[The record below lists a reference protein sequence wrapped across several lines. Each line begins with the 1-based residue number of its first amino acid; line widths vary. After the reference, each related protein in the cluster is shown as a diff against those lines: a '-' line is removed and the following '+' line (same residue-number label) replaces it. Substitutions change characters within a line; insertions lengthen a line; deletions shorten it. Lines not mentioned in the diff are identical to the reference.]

1 MKYSIL
7 KKIVQSSFSAI
18 AVLVFLSSCGFY
30 NHVLLFKEGENFSND
45 TFLKAAA
52 MAAQAEK
59 NYVVQ
64 KFDYLAIEVFTNK
77 GELLVDPNFELQLGR
92 KDPAMAQ
99 SFAGFGGGIG
109 AANPLQQQGVANFSA
124 ARKYMVQDDGNAYLP
139 ILGAIKLE
147 GMKLYQIDS
156 LLSKAYEKNYK
167 ETYVVTRLLNR
178 RAVVIGALGNRIISL
193 DNENL
198 SVIEVI
204 ASVGNFDQRVRG
216 DKIRIIRNPLNN
228 PVMQVIDLTT
238 FEGMRAANLKVEPN
252 DIIYIEPRRR
262 VGREET
268 INDTVRILSPISAI
282 MGTISTVILSIIA
295 LQSLNK

>member
-1 MKYSIL
+1 MNHSFL
-7 KKIVQSSFSAI
+7 KIVHSFGGI
-18 AVLVFLSSCGFY
+18 FLLVFLSSCGFY

-45 TFLKAAA
+45 AFLKAAT

-59 NYVVQ
+59 NYTAK
-64 KFDYLAIEVFTNK
+64 KFDFLAIEVFTNK
-77 GELLVDPNFELQLGR
+77 GELLVDPNFELQLGQ
-92 KDPAMAQ
+92 KNPATVQA
-99 SFAGFGGGIG
+99 FAGFGGGIG
-109 AANPLQQQGVANFSA
+109 GVNPLQQQGVANFSA
-124 ARKYMVQDDGNAYLP
+124 VRKYMIQDDGNAYLP
-139 ILGAIKLE
+139 ILGAVKLE
-147 GMKLYQIDS
+147 GLKLYQIDS
-156 LLSKAYEKNYK
+156 LLSKEYEKNYK

-178 RAVVIGALGNRIISL
+178 RAVVIGALGNRIIPL

-204 ASVGNFDQRVRG
+204 ATVGNFDQRVRG
-216 DKIRIIRNPLNN
+216 DKIRIIRNPLDK
-228 PVMQVIDLTT
+228 PLMQVIDLTT

>member
-1 MKYSIL
+1 M
-7 KKIVQSSFSAI
+7 
-18 AVLVFLSSCGFY
+18 
-30 NHVLLFKEGENFSND
+30 LFKEGENFSND
-45 TFLKAAA
+45 AFLKAAA

-59 NYVVQ
+59 NYKVQ
-64 KFDYLAIEVFTNK
+64 KFDFLAIEVFTNK
-77 GELLVDPNFELQLGR
+77 GELLVDPNFELQLGQ
-92 KDPAMAQ
+92 KDPATAQ
-99 SFAGFGGGIG
+99 SFAGSGGRIG
-109 AANPLQQQGVANFSA
+109 AVNPLQQQGVTNFSA
-124 ARKYMVQDDGNAYLP
+124 VRKYMIQDDGNAYLP
-139 ILGAIKLE
+139 ILGAVKLE
-147 GMKLYQIDS
+147 GLKLYQIDS
-156 LLSKAYEKNYK
+156 LLSKEYEKNYK

-204 ASVGNFDQRVRG
+204 ALVGNFDQRVRG

>member
-1 MKYSIL
+1 MNHSFLKIIYSL
-7 KKIVQSSFSAI
+7 GSVFLLA
-18 AVLVFLSSCGFY
+18 FLSSCGFY

-45 TFLKAAA
+45 AFLKAAA

-59 NYVVQ
+59 NYKVQ
-64 KFDYLAIEVFTNK
+64 KFDFLAIEVFTNK

-92 KDPAMAQ
+92 KDAATAQ

-109 AANPLQQQGVANFSA
+109 VANPLQQQGVANFSA
-124 ARKYMVQDDGNAYLP
+124 ARRYMIQDDGNAYLP
-139 ILGAIKLE
+139 ILGAVKLE
-147 GMKLYQIDS
+147 GLKLYQIDS
-156 LLSKAYEKNYK
+156 LLSKEYEKNYK

-178 RAVVIGALGNRIISL
+178 RATVIGALGNRIISL

-198 SVIEVI
+198 NVIEVI